1 MNASP
6 SPSSPSSDADA
17 ARIVRDGLSQHGF
30 TLAGVRER
38 LPWLNFLEEL
48 WRSARRFHLPP
59 PADARDE
66 LISLFLAGASAP
78 ADRLTERLSAE
89 WTEAARRLQ
98 LLRREGDRYVPTR
111 ALVPG
116 DDGWT
121 SCRPPPTV
129 DPAAPEAAVCFP
141 AWPATAC
148 DLWMLHGLGHEPVER
163 AVAVGDDPA
172 LFAKALAVSA
182 QEVGVLCL
190 SPVQAYA
197 ASADFAFRG
206 LTNVRALSASGVLA
220 PGQRIAGRFSIS
232 AAVASGA
239 AFTEGQGRGWL
250 QERSE
255 TLATLL
261 EVVVEKHLAEGGE
274 ALLSVEL
281 PVSSAGAAASIERH
295 VAAAGLTG
303 VFFRATSEEVGAW
316 TSERLRGLQHV
327 AQAEY
332 ARRLTAALDGWRAGC
347 VERIETGVLCLTKG
361 KAITFRFDHVDDPRH
376 LPWAE
381 ARRRVFAQQE
391 RIEREWNLDDP
402 EGRKALLE
410 TYFRTRESVAA
421 DQNVLFHE
429 GRWQITGAKAS
440 LMEGLGYTGTIDF
453 LLLQTLPLL
462 NGKRPLGDVVDKL
475 FRVLKIPREQAEPTL
490 LRNLLQLIARG
501 MVEPVE
507 PEAPAVGLPGAFS
520 SSAG

>member
-6 SPSSPSSDADA
+6 PPSPPSPDADA
-17 ARIVRDGLSQHGF
+17 ARNVRAGLSQHGF

-38 LPWLNFLEEL
+38 LPWLNFIEEL
-48 WRSARRFHLPP
+48 WRSARRFFIPP

-66 LISLFLAGASAP
+66 LISLFLVGASAP
-78 ADRLTERLSAE
+78 ADRLTTRLSAE
-89 WTEAARRLQ
+89 WMEAALQLQ
-98 LLRREGDRYVPTR
+98 LLRREGDRFVATR

-116 DDGWT
+116 DDDWT
-121 SCRPPPTV
+121 SCRLPPSP
-129 DPAAPEAAVCFP
+129 DPAAPETASGFP

-148 DLWMLHGLGHEPVER
+148 DLWMLHGLGREPVER
-163 AVAVGDDPA
+163 AVALGDDAA
-172 LFAKALAVSA
+172 LFAAAL
-182 QEVGVLCL
+182 
-190 SPVQAYA
+190 A
-197 ASADFAFRG
+197 ASAKEVDVLCDTPDQAAAAAANFAFRG
-206 LTNVRALSASGVLA
+206 LTNVRALLHPAA
-220 PGQRIAGRFSIS
+220 PAQAQRVAGRFSMS
-232 AAVASGA
+232 AAIASGA
-239 AFTEGQGRGWL
+239 AFAEGRGAEWL
-250 QERSE
+250 ERRYDD
-255 TLATLL
+255 LGTLL
-261 EVVVEKHLAEGGE
+261 EAVVGPRLAEGGE

-281 PVSSAGAAASIERH
+281 PVSAAGAEALIQRQ
-295 VAAAGLTG
+295 VAVVGLTG
-303 VFFRATSEEVGAW
+303 IFFRATSEEVGAW
-316 TSERLRGLQHV
+316 TADRLRWMQHT
-327 AQAEY
+327 APTEY
-332 ARRLTAALDGWRAGC
+332 ARRLTLALDVWRACG

-361 KAITFRFDHVDDPRH
+361 CGAGFRFDHVDDPRH

-391 RIEREWNLDDP
+391 RIDSEWNLDDP
-402 EGRKALLE
+402 EGRKRLLE

-421 DQNVLFHE
+421 DQNVLFHD

-507 PEAPAVGLPGAFS
+507 PEKPAAGLPGAFT
-520 SSAG
+520 SSAE